1 MARRPSLDRAG
12 VGSLDTFEPTLSPVG
27 VDGPVAEP
35 ALGAPLTRAH
45 DALECDAVARLLD
58 HLAVAVAHEPFD
70 PSPNPEGLAAER
82 EHLDV
87 EPKAAFMPYRH

>member
-1 MARRPSLDRAG
+1 
-12 VGSLDTFEPTLSPVG
+12 
-27 VDGPVAEP
+27 VAEP

-87 EPKAAFMPYRH
+87 EQRPRSCPIATNDVGTFSAPSAFLQRHLNPAGVKWLSPVDE